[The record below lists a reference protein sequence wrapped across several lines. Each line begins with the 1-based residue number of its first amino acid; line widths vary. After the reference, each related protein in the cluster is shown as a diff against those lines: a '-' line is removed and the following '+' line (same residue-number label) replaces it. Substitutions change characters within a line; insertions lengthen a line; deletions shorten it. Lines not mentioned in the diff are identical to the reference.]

1 MQYLTRRRRRRQP
14 RNGYIA
20 TDAIIALAIVLMLL
34 AVLSVAASRQR
45 RGSERLADS
54 RAAIR
59 VAEETI
65 TALQTGA
72 TPPAAPQGMTVQV
85 RATPPAQPAQLALEA
100 PSGSKWVDVLVSYN
114 GRSSTLSG
122 LVRADAAKGAIK

>member
-1 MQYLTRRRRRRQP
+1 MQYLPRRRRRRRQD
-14 RNGYIA
+14 RYGYIA
-20 TDAIIALAIVLMLL
+20 TDAIIALAVVLMLL
-34 AVLSVAASRQR
+34 AVLTIAASRQR
-45 RGSERLADS
+45 RGSDRLADS

-59 VAEETI
+59 LAEETI

-72 TPPAAPQGMTVQV
+72 TPPTAPGGMAVQV
-85 RATPPAQPAQLALEA
+85 RATPPAQPALEA
-100 PSGSKWVDVLVSYN
+100 PPGSTWVDVLVSYN

>member
-1 MQYLTRRRRRRQP
+1 MQYLPRRRRRQQL

-34 AVLSVAASRQR
+34 AVLSIAASRQR

-65 TALQTGA
+65 SALQTGA
-72 TPPAAPQGMTVQV
+72 TPPAAPKGMTVQV
-85 RATPPAQPAQLALEA
+85 RATSPAQPAQPALEA
-100 PSGSKWVDVLVSYN
+100 PSGSTWVEVLVSYN

>member
-1 MQYLTRRRRRRQP
+1 MRYLPRLLRRRQH
-14 RNGYIA
+14 RKGYIA

-34 AVLSVAASRQR
+34 AVLSVSASRQR

-59 VAEETI
+59 LAEETI

-72 TPPAAPQGMTVQV
+72 TPPRAPQGMTVQV
-85 RATPPAQPAQLALEA
+85 RATPAQQPPLET
-100 PSGSKWVDVLVSYN
+100 PNGSTWVDVLVSYN
-114 GRSSTLSG
+114 GRSSSLSG

>member
-1 MQYLTRRRRRRQP
+1 MQYLPRRRRRRRQD
-14 RNGYIA
+14 RYGYIA

-34 AVLSVAASRQR
+34 AVLTIAASRQR
-45 RGSERLADS
+45 RGSDRLADS

-59 VAEETI
+59 LAEETI

-72 TPPAAPQGMTVQV
+72 TPPTAPGGMTVQI
-85 RATPPAQPAQLALEA
+85 RATPPAQPALEA
-100 PSGSKWVDVLVSYN
+100 PSGSTWVDVLVSYN